1 MGKVTWLPVQE
12 LIKGWTDS
20 SLRKLNIND
29 RIDNTQKRDRYRGNN
44 QLGPYRWSRE
54 NSQGRRME
62 IRPGFNPR
70 GKENLNCY
78 NCGKQGHMVR
88 DCQETK
94 CFECGKFGHIAPY
107 CPGKRDKLR
116 CAGCGRF
123 GHNREDCNVA
133 NFNTRGG
140 FPQRDMA
147 QIAPNVRILESEKN
161 KDIEISNLNENKSLN
176 NICFRCRKEGHVARE
191 CQYL

>member
-1 MGKVTWLPVQE
+1 
-12 LIKGWTDS
+12 
-20 SLRKLNIND
+20 
-29 RIDNTQKRDRYRGNN
+29 
-44 QLGPYRWSRE
+44 
-54 NSQGRRME
+54 
-62 IRPGFNPR
+62 
-70 GKENLNCY
+70 
-78 NCGKQGHMVR
+78 MVR

-123 GHNREDCNVA
+123 GHNREVCNVA

-147 QIAPNVRILESEKN
+147 QIAPNVRILESGKN
-161 KDIEISNLNENKSLN
+161 KDIEISNLTENKSLN